1 MNSDDSYLNT
11 TKRTCYAKGY
21 KSPSDAEFEYYNDK
35 FTMITFYIVMGIYFF
50 PLIWSIW
57 KFVKTSKKIYWSYNL
72 NFFLV
77 KITNFLW
84 KREICT
90 IYAFVILL
98 LLCKIIFNFFLNFIL
113 K

>member
-50 PLIWSIW
+50 PLI
-57 KFVKTSKKIYWSYNL
+57 
-72 NFFLV
+72 
-77 KITNFLW
+77 
-84 KREICT
+84 
-90 IYAFVILL
+90 
-98 LLCKIIFNFFLNFIL
+98 
-113 K
+113 